1 MRKQNK
7 CYGLGNPS
15 LILFRHSSLQ
25 NLDAERNHMHYV
37 PFAAAGV
44 SVAVSLRRHDGNV
57 GVVEPMMRRR
67 AWICAGSRRRICSP
81 EIAQLPVNV
90 SMRDLGSSAPF
101 LSQPLISSAMTEAFS
116 RESPSSSAR
125 IFVAVA
131 LLANRSSAIAPTIS
145 CPSGAYACAPGN
157 WRAVRITDKSRDR
170 GKRFIPRMRDNTVLS
185 VLRRCLR
192 RNLREFFRGVSGV
205 SRSAIRPNKSG
216 RTLCNAGIVRSR
228 VS

>member
-1 MRKQNK
+1 MSANVMRKQNK

-90 SMRDLGSSAPF
+90 AMRRVMKRSRI
-101 LSQPLISSAMTEAFS
+101 IS
-116 RESPSSSAR
+116 
-125 IFVAVA
+125 A
-131 LLANRSSAIAPTIS
+131 LLVPAFDLV
-145 CPSGAYACAPGN
+145 GN
-157 WRAVRITDKSRDR
+157 DGSFFQGKSIQQRTDLCGCRFVGQSFVGDRA
-170 GKRFIPRMRDNTVLS
+170 DNLMS
-185 VLRRCLR
+185 K
-192 RNLREFFRGVSGV
+192 RGV
-205 SRSAIRPNKSG
+205 RLRPRKLESSKNY
-216 RTLCNAGIVRSR
+216 RQEQRSR
-228 VS
+228 KTFHSENAR

>member
-1 MRKQNK
+1 MSANVMRKQNK

-90 SMRDLGSSAPF
+90 AMRRVMKRSRI
-101 LSQPLISSAMTEAFS
+101 IS
-116 RESPSSSAR
+116 
-125 IFVAVA
+125 A
-131 LLANRSSAIAPTIS
+131 LLVPAFDLVGNDGSFFQGKSVQHRANLCGGDGIWQGVVWDCVATFMFKRS
-145 CPSGAYACAPGN
+145 
-157 WRAVRITDKSRDR
+157 VRL
-170 GKRFIPRMRDNTVLS
+170 G
-185 VLRRCLR
+185 RRKL
-192 RNLREFFRGVSGV
+192 
-205 SRSAIRPNKSG
+205 
-216 RTLCNAGIVRSR
+216 
-228 VS
+228 